1 MPSSSGWRRAATAGS
16 PISTRPRATGARGR
30 RSSASRAR
38 SAAIRKRSPARISSR
53 STSAPPARRPR
64 RRCAGGSRPSGM
76 WPPGANRRSS
86 TRSAGARTSASR
98 SFAPTSIRGWIG
110 SSSSPTATSP
120 SRSSLSPATSFR
132 AWPARRQRRAR
143 WPTAATRSSG
153 CWRPSRGA
161 RRSAGPERDFARGAR
176 YDDGHLRAGGG
187 NRRAASARPGDR
199 GRGPCGEETVMKERL
214 RFSGVM
220 PANVLP
226 FTSDLAIDEPA
237 YRRHLRWLADT
248 RGVTGIVANGHA
260 SEVSSLNREER
271 RRSLAIALD
280 EVGGACPVIAGVYS
294 DGTQDAADLARDAR
308 AAGAAGVLVFPP
320 TLFMWGAQLKPDMVL
335 RHYSEIASRADLPIV
350 VFEYPPASGI
360 GYSPETLARLAE
372 IPQVVAVKDWSNE
385 IVAFEANLRAPGR
398 PVAMLSAF
406 TMSLMA
412 TFLLGAD
419 GAISGMGSVT
429 ADLQAELFEA
439 CGKGDL
445 DGARRINDRLAP
457 LVSVFYAPPFVD
469 MHNRMKEALV
479 LLGRIPAAHVRP
491 PLTPV
496 SSAEREA
503 IRGALVAAGL
513 L

>member
-1 MPSSSGWRRAATAGS
+1 
-16 PISTRPRATGARGR
+16 
-30 RSSASRAR
+30 
-38 SAAIRKRSPARISSR
+38 
-53 STSAPPARRPR
+53 
-64 RRCAGGSRPSGM
+64 
-76 WPPGANRRSS
+76 
-86 TRSAGARTSASR
+86 
-98 SFAPTSIRGWIG
+98 
-110 SSSSPTATSP
+110 
-120 SRSSLSPATSFR
+120 
-132 AWPARRQRRAR
+132 
-143 WPTAATRSSG
+143 
-153 CWRPSRGA
+153 
-161 RRSAGPERDFARGAR
+161 
-176 YDDGHLRAGGG
+176 
-187 NRRAASARPGDR
+187 
-199 GRGPCGEETVMKERL
+199 MKEPL

-226 FTSDLAIDEPA
+226 FTSDLAIDERA

-271 RRSLAIALD
+271 KRSLAIALD

-294 DGTQDAADLARDAR
+294 DGTQDAVDLARDAHT
-308 AAGAAGVLVFPP
+308 AGAAGVLVFPP

-360 GYSPETLARLAE
+360 GYSPVTLARLAE
-372 IPQVVAVKDWSNE
+372 ISQIVAVKDWSNE
-385 IVAFEANLRAPGR
+385 IVAFEANLRALRATGR

-479 LLGRIPAAHVRP
+479 LLGRITAAHVRP

-496 SSAEREA
+496 SGAEREA
-503 IRGALVAAGL
+503 IRRALVAAGL